1 MIFVEWII
9 WILQNQVFNFIL
21 LDSEIKYVLQIARTQ
36 LWPHNFVGKTKNLN
50 RCSQQK
56 FCDKTKIAEWSSEK
70 DIKFKY

>member
-21 LDSEIKYVLQIARTQ
+21 LDSEIKYVLYVK
-36 LWPHNFVGKTKNLN
+36 LFHHNCDHITLLVKTPKFN

-56 FCDKTKIAEWSSEK
+56 FCDKAKVAE
-70 DIKFKY
+70 